1 MRVSHLFISALLCV
15 AVAGGVSLT
24 SCNKEEKKPETF
36 TAHGRWLVTRLEY
49 KVEGEGYSIDL
60 RRKEKG
66 TASLKPTL
74 EWLKTSLSLTAAKQ
88 QELAG
93 SMEKILDITAESFAH
108 GLVYHLMAD
117 GEVVVP
123 RVFGKIDRLGGTWS
137 ETDAEVLVKTNTPEL
152 ASEISQG
159 LTKSLLSLLLGCE
172 MVLEK
177 SDGRL
182 FYTIRFEQILAP
194 IIAEYGKPAAGETA
208 AQKAERELMLK
219 RLKDFGQKY
228 GATLAVITLE
238 RA

>member
-1 MRVSHLFISALLCV
+1 MRVSHLFILALLCV

-74 EWLKTSLSLTAAKQ
+74 EWLKTSLSLTTAKQ
-88 QELAG
+88 QELA
-93 SMEKILDITAESFAH
+93 SSLDKVLDITAERFTG

-123 RVFGKIDRLGGTWS
+123 RVFGKINRLGGTWS
-137 ETDAEVLVKTNTPEL
+137 ETDAEVQVKTNTPEL

-172 MVLEK
+172 MALVK

-182 FYTIRFEQILAP
+182 FYTIKFEQILAP
-194 IIAEYGKPAAGETA
+194 LIAMYGKSAAGETA

-228 GATLAVITLE
+228 GATPAVITLE

>member
-74 EWLKTSLSLTAAKQ
+74 EWLKTSLSLTPAKQ
-88 QELAG
+88 QELA
-93 SMEKILDITAESFAH
+93 SSLDKVLDITAERFTG

-152 ASEISQG
+152 TPEFSRG

-172 MVLEK
+172 MALVK

-182 FYTIRFEQILAP
+182 FYTIKFEQILAP
-194 IIAEYGKPAAGETA
+194 LIAMYGKPAAGETA

>member
-74 EWLKTSLSLTAAKQ
+74 EWLKTSLSLTPAKQ
-88 QELAG
+88 QELA
-93 SMEKILDITAESFAH
+93 SSLDKVLDITAERFTG

-152 ASEISQG
+152 TPEFSRG

-172 MVLEK
+172 MALVK

-182 FYTIRFEQILAP
+182 FYTIKFEQILAP
-194 IIAEYGKPAAGETA
+194 LIAMYGKPAAETA

>member
-74 EWLKTSLSLTAAKQ
+74 EWLKTSLSLTPDKQ
-88 QELAG
+88 QELA
-93 SMEKILDITAESFAH
+93 SSLDKVLDITAERFTG

-172 MVLEK
+172 MALVK

-182 FYTIRFEQILAP
+182 FYTIKFEQILAP
-194 IIAEYGKPAAGETA
+194 LIAMYGKPAAGETA

>member
-74 EWLKTSLSLTAAKQ
+74 EWLKTSLSLTLAKQ
-88 QELAG
+88 QELA
-93 SMEKILDITAESFAH
+93 SSLDKVLDITAERFTG

-137 ETDAEVLVKTNTPEL
+137 ETDAEVLVKTNTPGLTPEF
-152 ASEISQG
+152 SRG

-172 MVLEK
+172 MALVK

-182 FYTIRFEQILAP
+182 FYTIKFEQILAP
-194 IIAEYGKPAAGETA
+194 LIAMYGKPAAGETA

>member
-74 EWLKTSLSLTAAKQ
+74 EWLKTSLSLTPAKQ
-88 QELAG
+88 QELA
-93 SMEKILDITAESFAH
+93 SSLDKVLDITAERFTG

-152 ASEISQG
+152 TPEFSRG

-172 MVLEK
+172 MALVK

-182 FYTIRFEQILAP
+182 FYTIKFEQILAP
-194 IIAEYGKPAAGETA
+194 LIAMYGKPAAGETA
-208 AQKAERELMLK
+208 AQKAEREQMLK